1 MKKITASDPLAHSA
15 DVVADHVEQLKGLFP
30 EVLTDGKVDFDV
42 LRQLLG
48 DTVDDRE
55 EKYGLNWHGKRQA
68 RQLALTPSTGTLRPR
83 PDQSDGWDATKNIFI
98 EGDNLEVLK
107 LLQKSYAGKVKLIY
121 IDPPYNTGKDFVY
134 PDDYRDNI
142 RNYLELTG
150 QADGQG
156 RRWSSNTEASGRF
169 HTDWLNM
176 MYPRLK
182 LAQSLLRDDGAL
194 FLSIDDNEV
203 SNASQLVSEIFGP
216 ENVIGTF
223 IWEKRRSRENRK
235 SFSVNHDYILCVA
248 RNRPVFELTR
258 GLLPLTEEARERYG
272 NPDNDSRG
280 VWQSV
285 AITAQAGHG
294 TKNQFYTIVTPSG
307 RRLDPPSG
315 NCWRFTRE
323 RLNALIEDGRIWFG
337 KDGGNV
343 PRQKMFLAE
352 QDEGLTPQTIWTAEE
367 VGTTDSAKR
376 SLNDIFGGASVFETP
391 KSVELIRRII
401 DIAAGKDG
409 LIVDFFAGVGV
420 TGEATIRAN
429 AADGGS
435 RRYILVQLPEPI
447 DPEKPEA
454 GPAIAFCR
462 EAKIPATLTALA
474 QERMRRVAREVS
486 KADSL
491 DKRGDCGQR
500 VFSLAASNIRSWNP
514 RPDDLGDLLTRSADN
529 ILDGRTEEDLLFEVI
544 IKLGLE
550 LVTPIERKTVV
561 GKTVYAIGAGV
572 LMACLVPKL
581 KAADVEALGLGIVN
595 WHRALAPTGETTIV
609 FRDGAFPDDV
619 AKTNLTAILEQ
630 AGIQN
635 VRSL

>member
-1 MKKITASDPLAHSA
+1 
-15 DVVADHVEQLKGLFP
+15 
-30 EVLTDGKVDFDV
+30 
-42 LRQLLG
+42 
-48 DTVDDRE
+48 
-55 EKYGLNWHGKRQA
+55 
-68 RQLALTPSTGTLRPR
+68 
-83 PDQSDGWDATKNIFI
+83 
-98 EGDNLEVLK
+98 
-107 LLQKSYAGKVKLIY
+107 
-121 IDPPYNTGKDFVY
+121 
-134 PDDYRDNI
+134 
-142 RNYLELTG
+142 
-150 QADGQG
+150 
-156 RRWSSNTEASGRF
+156 
-169 HTDWLNM
+169 M
-176 MYPRLK
+176 MYPR
-182 LAQSLLRDDGAL
+182 LLRDDGAL
-194 FLSIDDNEV
+194 
-203 SNASQLVSEIFGP
+203 EIFGP

-529 ILDGRTEEDLLFEVI
+529 ILDGRTEDDLLFEFI

-550 LVTPIERKTVV
+550 LDN
-561 GKTVYAIGAGV
+561 AGRDARRSPARPCMPSGPV
-572 LMACLVPKL
+572 CSWRAWCPSSRRRTSRRLAS
-581 KAADVEALGLGIVN
+581 GSSN
-595 WHRALAPTGETTIV
+595 WHRALAPDRARRSIV
-609 FRDGAFPDDV
+609 FRDSAFPDDV

-630 AGIQN
+630 AGIKN